1 MGIFL
6 FFNPFSHTTAIKEI
20 CFYLTV
26 FIVLILICFK
36 RINFS
41 FKSPLTLPF
50 ALFTV
55 WAFIGLFS
63 ALYKVNSI
71 HDFYA
76 HLLKYLAIYYI
87 MINFFNSS
95 KRLIILSWIIIVSAT
110 IFSIGGMGYF
120 YLVLG
125 NNIST
130 TRMTFQETS
139 INIIGFVCIFALLLS
154 VHLLPRTGMLYK
166 KILLLISL
174 TVTSIVTV
182 MTVSLG
188 TLLAMILSILVLF
201 PKNKKI
207 VVLVSLLLATVLVIT
222 SLSFIP
228 VKNRISTNYI
238 VNKLQDEERIKIW
251 HTYFEI
257 IKDYPIFGIGFDMDD
272 MWHDQNL
279 WDKYSARIPSK
290 FRTSIAHPHNI
301 LISITVRLG
310 LVGLGLFFYI
320 IFVFVRMSWIVVKHG
335 KDDFIKS
342 WGLCITAAF
351 AAWFIKGMF
360 EPALS
365 HVPAIINYT
374 IFAMMT
380 ILWNINSET
389 NSGGPKNSDN
399 VLSSESFHLEESW
412 HKIIK
417 TWFFV
422 QILVINFSDFY
433 KFKWAKR

>member
-1 MGIFL
+1 MDTNTFINTTIESNKQNSKEKILNIINLSVPILMGIFL

-20 CFYLTV
+20 CFYLSV
-26 FIVLILICFK
+26 FIVLILLWFK
-36 RINFS
+36 KIDFS

-50 ALFTV
+50 ALFTI

-63 ALYKVNSI
+63 ALYKMNSI

-87 MINFFNSS
+87 MVNFFNSA
-95 KRLIILSWIIIVSAT
+95 KRLNILSWIVIISAT
-110 IFSIGGMGYF
+110 IFAIGGMGYF

-139 INIIGFVCIFALLLS
+139 INIIGYVSIFALLLS
-154 VHLLPRTGMLYK
+154 IHLLPRTDLLYR
-166 KILLLISL
+166 KILLFISL
-174 TVTSIVTV
+174 IVTSVVTV

-188 TLLAMILSILVLF
+188 TLLAMIISILILF

-207 VVLVSLLLATVLVIT
+207 VILVSLLLATVLVIT
-222 SLSFIP
+222 TLRFIP
-228 VKNRISTNYI
+228 AENRISENFI
-238 VNKLQDEERIKIW
+238 SNKLKHEERIKIW
-251 HTYFEI
+251 YTYFEM
-257 IKDYPIFGIGFDMDD
+257 IKDFPIAGIGFDMND

-279 WDKYSARIPSK
+279 WDKYKARIPSK
-290 FRTSIAHPHNI
+290 YRTHIWAPHNTF
-301 LISITVRLG
+301 ISITVRLG

-320 IFVFVRMSWIVVKHG
+320 VFMFLRMSWTVVKHG

-342 WGLCITAAF
+342 WGLCIMAVF

-380 ILWNINSET
+380 ILW
-389 NSGGPKNSDN
+389 KLNSDPDSQ
-399 VLSSESFHLEESW
+399 L
-412 HKIIK
+412 K
-417 TWFFV
+417 
-422 QILVINFSDFY
+422 
-433 KFKWAKR
+433 KRPQRTK